1 MMENTKLIAFSLDK
15 IEKLSSNLDNISSRI
30 SVDNIHLMVDIE
42 KNFKAGTFDEVK
54 SLLLD
59 LADLED
65 TSDYQ
70 ETALSDFIRSVAEE
84 II

>member
-1 MMENTKLIAFSLDK
+1 MENTKLIAFSLDK

-65 TSDYQ
+65 ASDYQ